1 MLFFGRKMPLC
12 ACFRSIIDFIAIICP
27 DRLVRRAFCTGCL
40 IGSVLDSLFW
50 LAGRRGTDPD
60 RPAYVRSFHRD
71 PIQEG
76 EWSVYNYTSVND
88 FTAQSEEKPLR
99 ILYIE
104 DYPDNRLLIRR
115 VLMAEGYTV
124 LEAGDAQQALKL
136 ALSDP
141 PDLILM
147 DINLPEV
154 DGYTLTARI
163 RATPRLAHIPVVALT
178 ANVMKGDRERVL
190 EAGCDGY
197 IQKPVDID
205 QLPWQ
210 ISKYLRKSRGT

>member
-1 MLFFGRKMPLC
+1 M
-12 ACFRSIIDFIAIICP
+12 
-27 DRLVRRAFCTGCL
+27 
-40 IGSVLDSLFW
+40 
-50 LAGRRGTDPD
+50 
-60 RPAYVRSFHRD
+60 
-71 PIQEG
+71 
-76 EWSVYNYTSVND
+76 YNYGSYGNVNTSP
-88 FTAQSEEKPLR
+88 EEKPIR

-104 DYPDNRLLIRR
+104 DYADNRLLIRR
-115 VLMAEGYTV
+115 VLMAEGYEV
-124 LEAGDAQQALKL
+124 LEAANAKEALKL
-136 ALSDP
+136 ALLEP

-163 RATPRLAHIPVVALT
+163 RSTPKLSHIPVVALT

-197 IQKPVDID
+197 IQKPIDID

-210 ISKYLRKSRGT
+210 ISKYLRKTRGF

>member
-1 MLFFGRKMPLC
+1 MQ
-12 ACFRSIIDFIAIICP
+12 
-27 DRLVRRAFCTGCL
+27 T
-40 IGSVLDSLFW
+40 
-50 LAGRRGTDPD
+50 
-60 RPAYVRSFHRD
+60 
-71 PIQEG
+71 
-76 EWSVYNYTSVND
+76 VYNYTPMDDV
-88 FTAQSEEKPLR
+88 TTQSGEKPLR
-99 ILYIE
+99 ILYVE
-104 DYPDNRLLIRR
+104 DYADNRLLIRR
-115 VLMAEGYTV
+115 VLMAEGYDV
-124 LEAGDAQQALKL
+124 IEAENGQQALKL
-136 ALSDP
+136 ALDNP

-163 RATPRLAHIPVVALT
+163 RSTPRLANIPVVALT

-210 ISKYLRKSRGT
+210 ISKYLRKARGA